1 MSEIKKQW
9 YVVRAIGGKEAKVKE
24 YIEAEV
30 RHNHLEDYISQVL
43 IPTEK
48 VYTIRNGKKVS
59 KEKVSYPGYVLVEA
73 AFVGQ
78 IPILI
83 RNTPNVLGFLGDT
96 KEDSRKMIATPLRP
110 QEVARILGRVD
121 EMNAMEEENEIPF
134 FVGET
139 VKVTDGPFSSFQ
151 GTIEAVD
158 NERKKLTVSVKIFG
172 RKTPMELGF
181 TAKEVAAFIK
191 LQIKG
196 GAANPSPP
204 VGPALG
210 SKGVNIM
217 DFCKQFNART
227 QDKAGKVLPVIITVY
242 SDKSFDFVV
251 KQPPVAIQLKEAAK
265 VQSGSAQPNR
275 NKVGQ
280 VTWEQIREIAQDKM
294 SDMNCFTLESAMRMV
309 AGTARSMGIN
319 VVGEFP
325 NL

>member
-24 YIEAEV
+24 YIEAEI

-73 AFVGQ
+73 AFEGQ
-78 IPILI
+78 IPIII

-96 KEDSRKMIATPLRP
+96 KEDSRKMNATPLRP

-181 TAKEVAAFIK
+181 TQVEKE
-191 LQIKG
+191 
-196 GAANPSPP
+196 
-204 VGPALG
+204 
-210 SKGVNIM
+210 
-217 DFCKQFNART
+217 
-227 QDKAGKVLPVIITVY
+227 
-242 SDKSFDFVV
+242 
-251 KQPPVAIQLKEAAK
+251 
-265 VQSGSAQPNR
+265 
-275 NKVGQ
+275 
-280 VTWEQIREIAQDKM
+280 
-294 SDMNCFTLESAMRMV
+294 
-309 AGTARSMGIN
+309 
-319 VVGEFP
+319 
-325 NL
+325 